1 MDLHDA
7 HVTTT
12 SVYLAAPMVYGR
24 RNESSPTL
32 QHLSEAEA
40 FILPSQTRMAS
51 ELVRTG
57 ELSVTIVLLV
67 IT

>member
-12 SVYLAAPMVYGR
+12 VVYLAASMVYGR
-24 RNESSPTL
+24 RNESSLTL
-32 QHLSEAEA
+32 QHLSVAEA
-40 FILPSQTRMAS
+40 FILPSQTRMTS

-57 ELSVTIVLLV
+57 ELSCKIVLLV